1 MNTLWMS
8 YFKNG
13 VPAQTLDS
21 RDKAERLCHIQLA
34 LGGARGGAVMSMMGN
49 GRMASPPLAEGGKHI
64 AALEKWTLLLAV
76 WTPLGL
82 GRSPRS
88 ASAAGLRDP

>member
-49 GRMASPPLAEGGKHI
+49 GRMASPPLAEGGKHT
-64 AALEKWTLLLAV
+64 AALEKWTLLLGH
-76 WTPLGL
+76 LD
-82 GRSPRS
+82 SPR
-88 ASAAGLRDP
+88 AGPLALLCAGRRAA